1 MNCDKLISPS
11 VSHQVTYKLDT
22 LKGVS
27 TNYAQCD
34 MVCLFMCSS
43 VVTQTV
49 GKCQGDIFPK
59 DADSLT
65 EVGSSLHESAESKK
79 TELKTLI
86 TKENKHNN
94 SVNTDAWRIDAFM
107 GGRFRRRKI
116 TGKASDMA
124 ENLQL

>member
-1 MNCDKLISPS
+1 MPYMNCDKLISPS

-34 MVCLFMCSS
+34 MACLFMCSS
-43 VVTQTV
+43 VVAQTV

-59 DADSLT
+59 VAENSLT
-65 EVGSSLHESAESKK
+65 EVGSSLQESAESKK

-86 TKENKHNN
+86 TKENKHKD
-94 SVNTDAWRIDAFM
+94 SVNTDA
-107 GGRFRRRKI
+107 
-116 TGKASDMA
+116 
-124 ENLQL
+124 